1 MPSRPTYRLLLAAL
15 LATGLGIATEISPAS
30 AGTAANRSASA
41 PAKKKKPKATVKV
54 ATTSAGTIIVAA
66 NGKTLYAFDPD
77 GNDTTAAHCTG
88 GCAGLWPP
96 LTSSA
101 KLVAGKGLDKAKL
114 TVGGGKQVAY
124 NGHLL
129 YFYAPDTAPGAT
141 GGQGSGGVW
150 HVVGADGNPIT

>member
-1 MPSRPTYRLLLAAL
+1 MPSMPTSRLLLAAL
-15 LATGLGIATEISPAS
+15 LATGVGIATEISPAV
-30 AGTAANRSASA
+30 AGTTANRSASA
-41 PAKKKKPKATVKV
+41 PTKKKKATIKV
-54 ATTSAGTIIVAA
+54 ATTSAGTIIVAG

-77 GNDTTAAHCTG
+77 GTDTSTAHCSG

-101 KLVAGKGLDKAKL
+101 KVVAGKGLDKTKL
-114 TVGGGKQVAY
+114 TVGGAKQVAY

-141 GGQGSGGVW
+141 GGQGIGGVW
-150 HVVGADGNPIT
+150 HVVGADGNPIA

>member
-1 MPSRPTYRLLLAAL
+1 MRSKPMSRLLLAAL
-15 LATGLGIATEISPAS
+15 LATGVGIATGITPAV
-30 AGTAANRSASA
+30 AGTAAHHPAA
-41 PAKKKKPKATVKV
+41 VPAKTKKATVKV
-54 ATTSAGTIIVAA
+54 ATTSLGAIVVAA

-77 GNDTTAAHCTG
+77 GTDTSAAKCSG

-96 LTSSA
+96 LTSSS
-101 KLVAGKGLDKAKL
+101 KLRAGKGLDKAKL

-129 YFYAPDTAPGAT
+129 YFYAPDAAKGDT
-141 GGQGSGGVW
+141 GGQGVGGVW